1 LQLSTYLCLDLVK
14 IGFNLIK
21 KIDVQET
28 NMKTTNKGK
37 KLIIVGFTS
46 IVILFLLYGRYQ
58 NPEVFTPSAIE
69 AIQRIALGFY
79 IIMIISIGGIAF
91 GIYKYQKSKIEE
103 QGKDILTTIAIVTS
117 NLKSRKIFII
127 SFIGYGIFF
136 SLVSG
141 TLVYQ
146 PEINFVTHYGA
157 TIPSGFIAPCCDG
170 AGYMPKIIVYLTE
183 HIGLQIIPINLIL
196 QIIVSYL
203 VALNSSIAISAY
215 TISKKDR
222 SMSSVGAA
230 TGLFIACPTCAGTFL
245 SIFIGTASGI
255 GLSVLLT
262 QLQTLFIGLSIP
274 ILIITPYIMAKKLQ
288 NSDGSC
294 KINFK
299 D

>member
-1 LQLSTYLCLDLVK
+1 
-14 IGFNLIK
+14 
-21 KIDVQET
+21 
-28 NMKTTNKGK
+28 MKTTNKGK

-103 QGKDILTTIAIVTS
+103 KGKDILTTIAIVTS

-170 AGYMPKIIVYLTE
+170 AGYMPKIIIYLTE
-183 HIGLQIIPINLIL
+183 HVGLQIIPINLIL

-203 VALNSSIAISAY
+203 VAVNASIAISAY
-215 TISKKDR
+215 TISKKGR

>member
-1 LQLSTYLCLDLVK
+1 MSK
-14 IGFNLIK
+14 
-21 KIDVQET
+21 T
-28 NMKTTNKGK
+28 NQGK
-37 KLIIVGFTS
+37 KLIIIGFSS

-58 NPEVFTPSAIE
+58 DPELFTPSALE
-69 AIQRIALGFY
+69 SIQRIALGFY
-79 IIMIISIGGIAF
+79 ITMIISIGGIGY
-91 GIYKYQKSKIEE
+91 GIYKFQKSKIEN
-103 QGKDILTTIAIVTS
+103 QNKDILTIISIVTS
-117 NLKSRKIFII
+117 SKKSRKIFVIA
-127 SFIGYGIFF
+127 FIGYGIFF

-170 AGYMPKIIVYLTE
+170 PGYMPKIIVYLTE
-183 HIGLQIIPINLIL
+183 HVGLQIIPINLIL
-196 QIIVSYL
+196 QVIVSYL
-203 VALNSSIAISAY
+203 VAVNSSIAINAY
-215 TISKKDR
+215 TMSKKSR
-222 SMSSVGAA
+222 SASTIGAA

-255 GLSVLLT
+255 GLSLLLT

-274 ILIITPYIMAKKLQ
+274 ILIVTPYIMAKKLQ

-299 D
+299 G

>member
-1 LQLSTYLCLDLVK
+1 MQLSTYLCLDLVK

-215 TISKKDR
+215 TISKKNR

>member
-1 LQLSTYLCLDLVK
+1 MC
-14 IGFNLIK
+14 
-21 KIDVQET
+21 QET

-37 KLIIVGFTS
+37 KLIIIGFTS

-58 NPEVFTPSAIE
+58 NPEVFTPSALE
-69 AIQRIALGFY
+69 SIQRIALGFY
-79 IIMIISIGGIAF
+79 ITIIISFGGIAF
-91 GIYKYQKSKIEE
+91 GMYKYHKSKVENK
-103 QGKDILTTIAIVTS
+103 GKDILTIIAITTYNS
-117 NLKSRKIFII
+117 KSRKIFIAI
-127 SFIGYGIFF
+127 FITYGIFF

-170 AGYMPKIIVYLTE
+170 PGYMPKIIIYLTE
-183 HIGLQIIPINLIL
+183 HVGLQIIPINLTL

-203 VALNSSIAISAY
+203 VALNASIAINAY
-215 TISKKDR
+215 AISKKGKG
-222 SMSSVGAA
+222 MSSIGAA

-255 GLSVLLT
+255 GLSILLT
-262 QLQTLFIGLSIP
+262 QLQTLFIALSIP
-274 ILIITPYIMAKKLQ
+274 ILIITPYILAKKLQ
-288 NSDGSC
+288 NADGSC
-294 KINFK
+294 KTNFN

>member
-1 LQLSTYLCLDLVK
+1 MC
-14 IGFNLIK
+14 
-21 KIDVQET
+21 QET

-37 KLIIVGFTS
+37 KLIIIGFTS

-58 NPEVFTPSAIE
+58 NPEVFTPSALE
-69 AIQRIALGFY
+69 SIQRIALGFY
-79 IIMIISIGGIAF
+79 ITIIISFGGIAF
-91 GIYKYQKSKIEE
+91 GMYKYHKSKVENK
-103 QGKDILTTIAIVTS
+103 GKDILTIIAITTYNS
-117 NLKSRKIFII
+117 KSRKIFITI
-127 SFIGYGIFF
+127 FITYGIFF

-146 PEINFVTHYGA
+146 PEVNFVTHYGA

-170 AGYMPKIIVYLTE
+170 PGYMPKIIIYLTE
-183 HIGLQIIPINLIL
+183 HVGLQIIPINLIL

-203 VALNSSIAISAY
+203 VALNASIAINAY
-215 TISKKDR
+215 AISKKGR
-222 SMSSVGAA
+222 GMSSVGAA

-255 GLSVLLT
+255 GLSVVLT
-262 QLQTLFIGLSIP
+262 QLQTLFIALSIP

-299 D
+299 G